1 MAPVTDTVTDPR
13 LEKIIHDRTEKIK
26 PVRVVLAD
34 LVKPLARTRRLRLVP
49 IMNKKVLKSRLAAF
63 EVLRTVLHQKR
74 ALDEALESTAQ
85 LSELEPRERAFAR
98 NLIMT
103 TLRRLGQINDLI
115 SGALDKP
122 LGKKAKTSE
131 LLLQMG
137 ACQLLFMET
146 ADHAVISTAVDLA
159 QVLDQGAYK
168 KLINAILRRLQRE
181 GAARLDQQD
190 AGKLNTADWLWE
202 SWERAYGGRK
212 TRLIAN
218 AHMSEPP
225 LDITPRSDPA
235 LWAERLE
242 GKVLP
247 FGTVRR
253 QKGGNITDLPGFDE
267 GAWWVQDAAA
277 HLAASLLGD
286 VGGKRVIDLC
296 AAPGGKTLY
305 LANAGANVTAVD
317 RSQNRLNRLR
327 ENLDRMKLDAEVVTA
342 DAVVWRPEAP
352 ADMVLLD
359 APCSA
364 TGTIRRHPDI
374 QILKSA
380 DDVQKLANLQSR
392 LLDAAVEMMAPD
404 GTLLFCTCSLQP
416 EEGPVQIERF
426 LERHPAFRLDPITPD
441 EVFETGPEATND
453 GMFRS
458 LPGDIADL
466 GGRDGFFAARLVR
479 R

>member
-1 MAPVTDTVTDPR
+1 
-13 LEKIIHDRTEKIK
+13 
-26 PVRVVLAD
+26 
-34 LVKPLARTRRLRLVP
+34 
-49 IMNKKVLKSRLAAF
+49 MNKKGLKSRLATF
-63 EVLRTVLHQKR
+63 DVLHAVLHQKR
-74 ALDEALESTAQ
+74 ALDEALDSTPK
-85 LSELEPRERAFAR
+85 LSELDPRERAFAR

-122 LGKKAKTSE
+122 LGKKAKPSE

-137 ACQLLFMET
+137 VCQLLFLET
-146 ADHAVISTAVDLA
+146 ADHAVISTSVDLA

-181 GAARLDQQD
+181 GAARLDAQD
-190 AGKLNTADWLWE
+190 AAKLNTSDWLWE
-202 SWERAYGGRK
+202 SWERAYGGK
-212 TRLIAN
+212 KSRLIAE

-225 LDITPRSDPA
+225 LDITPRAEPA

-242 GKVLP
+242 GEVLP
-247 FGTVRR
+247 WGSIRR
-253 QKGGNITDLPGFDE
+253 RKGGNITELPGFDE

-277 HLAASLLGD
+277 HLATSLLG
-286 VGGKRVIDLC
+286 VVSGKRVIDLC
-296 AAPGGKTLY
+296 AAPGGKALY

-317 RSQNRLNRLR
+317 RSENRLNRLR
-327 ENLDRMKLDAEVVTA
+327 ENLDRMNQTAEVVTA
-342 DAVVWRPEAP
+342 DVVAWRPDEP
-352 ADMVLLD
+352 VDMILLD

-374 QILKSA
+374 QFLKSA
-380 DDVQKLANLQSR
+380 DDVEKLANLQSR
-392 LLDAAVEMMAPD
+392 LLDAATEMLNPG

-416 EEGPVQIERF
+416 EEGPMQIEQF
-426 LERHPAFRLDPITPD
+426 LERHPTFKLDPITPGD
-441 EVFETGPEATND
+441 VYADTPDSTSG

-458 LPGDIADL
+458 LPSDLADI

-479 R
+479 Q